1 MNENLTIA
9 AIILG
14 ILHSGI
20 RLATPYL
27 YAAIG
32 EMFSQ
37 RSGVLNLGVDG
48 IMLMGAFFGFFAVFR
63 TGSPVLGLLAALG
76 IGALMGL
83 ILCVVSI
90 TYQAEQG
97 ISGIGLYM
105 FGLGASSLLFK
116 TLIGSVEGVQGFSE
130 LQFCLGNSCLADVL
144 ADVPVLS
151 DIFYVFF
158 NHSLMTYGAFL
169 LVPLAWWVLNYTTF
183 GLNVRAVG
191 QNPEA
196 ADSLGISVA
205 RVRYTAVTLGGALA
219 GLAGASLSI
228 SLLNIYQENLTNGMG
243 FIAVALV
250 YFGSWRPGGVLI
262 GALLF
267 STVNALQ
274 LWVQVL
280 DLNIPSDVAVMMPYL
295 LTIIALALPFRRSLQ
310 PAALTRPFARGE
322 N

>member
-1 MNENLTIA
+1 MNSELTA
-9 AIILG
+9 LTIILG

-48 IMLMGAFFGFFAVFR
+48 IMLMGAFFGFFAVFK
-63 TGSPVLGLLAALG
+63 TGSLLLGVLAAALVG
-76 IGALMGL
+76 GLMGL

-97 ISGIGLYM
+97 ISGIGLFM

-116 TLIGSVEGVQGFSE
+116 TMIGTVEGIQGFSE
-130 LQFCLGNSCLADVL
+130 LQFCVDSFCL
-144 ADVPVLS
+144 ADVPVIGVIG
-151 DIFYVFF
+151 DAFF
-158 NHSLMTYGAFL
+158 SHSLMTYGAFA
-169 LVPLAWWVLNYTTF
+169 LVPIAWWVLNKTTW
-183 GLNVRAVG
+183 GLKVRAVG

-196 ADSLGISVA
+196 ADSLGVNVI
-205 RVRYTAVTLGGALA
+205 RVRYTAVTLGGVLA
-219 GLAGASLSI
+219 GIAGASLSI
-228 SLLNIYQENLTNGMG
+228 SLLGIFQENLTNGMG

-250 YFGSWRPGGVLI
+250 YFGSWKPVGVLI

-280 DLNIPSDVAVMMPYL
+280 NLNIPSDVAVMLPYL

-310 PAALTRPFARGE
+310 PAMLTKPFTRGE

>member
-1 MNENLTIA
+1 MNNGDLTTLTI
-9 AIILG
+9 IVG

-48 IMLMGAFFGFFAVFR
+48 IMLMGAFFGFFAVFK
-63 TGSPVLGLLAALG
+63 TGSLLLGVLAAAFVG
-76 IGALMGL
+76 GLMGL
-83 ILCVVSI
+83 ILCVASI

-97 ISGIGLYM
+97 ISGIGLFM

-116 TLIGSVEGVQGFSE
+116 TMLGTVEGIQGFSE
-130 LQFCLGNSCLADVL
+130 LHFCMGSFCLADI
-144 ADVPVLS
+144 PV
-151 DIFYVFF
+151 IGEIFF
-158 NHSLMTYGAFL
+158 NHSLMTYGAFA
-169 LVPLAWWVLNYTTF
+169 LVPLSWWVLNKTTW
-183 GLNVRAVG
+183 GLKVRSVG

-196 ADSLGISVA
+196 ADSLGVNVI
-205 RVRYTAVTLGGALA
+205 RVRYTAVTLGGVL
-219 GLAGASLSI
+219 GGVAGASLSI
-228 SLLNIYQENLTNGMG
+228 SLLGIFQENLTNGMG

-250 YFGSWRPGGVLI
+250 YFGSWKPGGVLL

-280 DLNIPSDVAVMMPYL
+280 DLNIPSDVAVMLPYL
-295 LTIIALALPFRRSLQ
+295 LTIIALALPFRRALQ
-310 PAALTRPFARGE
+310 PAMLTKPFTRGE

>member
-32 EMFSQ
+32 ETISQ
-37 RSGVLNLGVDG
+37 RSGVLNLGVEG
-48 IMLMGAFFGFFAVFR
+48 VMLMGAFFGFYAVFK
-63 TGSPVLGLLAALG
+63 TGNPWLGLLAAIAVGLV
-76 IGALMGL
+76 MGL
-83 ILCVVSI
+83 LMAVVSI

-105 FGLGASSLLFK
+105 FGLGMSSLLFK
-116 TLIGSVEGVQGFSE
+116 TMVGSVEGIEGFSE
-130 LQFCLGNSCLADVL
+130 LRFCFGNTCL
-144 ADVPVLS
+144 ADVPVLG
-151 DIFYVFF
+151 DIFFS
-158 NHSLMTYGAFL
+158 HSIVTYGAYAL
-169 LVPLAWWVLNYTTF
+169 IPLAWWILNKTTW
-183 GLNVRAVG
+183 GLKIRAVG

-196 ADSLGISVA
+196 VDSLGVNVTA
-205 RVRYTAVTLGGALA
+205 VRYGSVIIGSMLA
-219 GLAGASLSI
+219 GIAGASLSI
-228 SLLNIYQENLTNGMG
+228 SLLGIFQENMTNGMG

-250 YFGSWRPGGVLI
+250 YFGSWRAFGVLV

-267 STVNALQ
+267 SGVNALQ

-280 DLNIPSDVAVMMPYL
+280 DLNINSNVAVMLPYL
-295 LTIIALALPFRRSLQ
+295 LTIIALALPFRRSMQ
-310 PAALTRPFARGE
+310 PAALTKPFSRGE

>member
-32 EMFSQ
+32 ETFSQ

-48 IMLMGAFFGFFAVFR
+48 IMLMGAFFSFYAVFQ
-63 TGSPVLGLLAALG
+63 TGSPLLGLLAAILS
-76 IGALMGL
+76 GALMGL

-116 TLIGSVEGVQGFSE
+116 TMLGTVEGVQGFPE
-130 LQFCLGNSCLADVL
+130 LHFCLGSFCLADI
-144 ADVPVLS
+144 PVLGE
-151 DIFYVFF
+151 IFFS
-158 NHSLMTYGAFL
+158 HSLMTYGAYL
-169 LVPLAWWVLNYTTF
+169 LVPVAWWILNRTTF

-205 RVRYTAVTLGGALA
+205 RVRYTAVTLGGILA

-228 SLLNIYQENLTNGMG
+228 SLLNIFQENMTNGMG

-250 YFGSWRPGGVLI
+250 YFGSWRPGGVLL

-280 DLNIPSDVAVMMPYL
+280 DLNIPSDVAVMLPYL

>member
-1 MNENLTIA
+1 MNGDLTALTI
-9 AIILG
+9 IIG

-48 IMLMGAFFGFFAVFR
+48 IMLMGAFFGFFAVFK
-63 TGSPVLGLLAALG
+63 TESLLLGLLAAAV

-116 TLIGSVEGVQGFSE
+116 TMIGSVEGIQGFSE
-130 LQFCLGNSCLADVL
+130 LKFCLGSFCLADIPIL
-144 ADVPVLS
+144 G
-151 DIFYVFF
+151 DIFFS
-158 NHSLMTYGAFL
+158 HSLMTYAAFA
-169 LVPLAWWVLNYTTF
+169 LVPLAWWVLNKTTW
-183 GLNVRAVG
+183 GLKVRAVG

-196 ADSLGISVA
+196 ADSLGVNVNQI
-205 RVRYTAVTLGGALA
+205 RYTAVILGGTLA
-219 GLAGASLSI
+219 GIAGASLSI
-228 SLLNIYQENLTNGMG
+228 SLLGIFQENLTNGMG

-250 YFGSWRPGGVLI
+250 YFGSWKPVGVLL

-274 LWVQVL
+274 LWAQVL
-280 DLNIPSDVAVMMPYL
+280 NLNIPSDVAVMMPYL

-310 PAALTRPFARGE
+310 PAMLTKPFTRGE

>member
-1 MNENLTIA
+1 MNEELTTT

-14 ILHSGI
+14 IIHSGI
-20 RLATPYL
+20 RLATPYI

-32 EMFSQ
+32 ETFSQ

-48 IMLMGAFFGFFAVFR
+48 IMLMGAVFGFYAVFE
-63 TGSPVLGLLAALG
+63 TGSPLLGLLAAMA

-90 TYQAEQG
+90 TFQAEQG

-105 FGLGASSLLFK
+105 FGLGMSSLLFK
-116 TLIGSVEGVQGFSE
+116 TLIGSVEGVSGFPA
-130 LQFCLGNSCLADVL
+130 LRFCLGEFCLADL
-144 ADVPVLS
+144 PILGE
-151 DIFYVFF
+151 IFFSY
-158 NHSLMTYGAFL
+158 SLMTYGAYAL
-169 LVPLAWWVLNYTTF
+169 IPIAWYVLNRTTW
-183 GLNVRAVG
+183 GLQIRAVG

-196 ADSLGISVA
+196 ADSVGVNVN
-205 RVRYTAVTLGGALA
+205 RVRYAAVTIGGILA
-219 GLAGASLSI
+219 GVAGASLSI
-228 SLLNIYQENLTNGMG
+228 SLLNVFQENMTNGQG

-250 YFGSWRPGGVLI
+250 YFGSWRPYGVLL

-267 STVNALQ
+267 SLVNALQ

-280 DLNIPSDVAVMMPYL
+280 GLNIPSDVAVMLPYL
-295 LTIIALALPFRRSLQ
+295 LTIIVLALPFRRSLQ
-310 PAALTRPFARGE
+310 PRALTRPFARGE

>member
-1 MNENLTIA
+1 MNGDLTTLTI
-9 AIILG
+9 IVG

-48 IMLMGAFFGFFAVFR
+48 IMLMGAFFGFYTVFK
-63 TGSPVLGLLAALG
+63 TGSLVLGILAAALVG
-76 IGALMGL
+76 GLMGL
-83 ILCVVSI
+83 ILCVASI
-90 TYQAEQG
+90 TYRAEQG

-116 TLIGSVEGVQGFSE
+116 TMLGTVEGIQGFSE
-130 LQFCLGNSCLADVL
+130 LKFCMGSFCLADI
-144 ADVPVLS
+144 PV
-151 DIFYVFF
+151 IGEIFF
-158 NHSLMTYGAFL
+158 NHSLMTYGAFA
-169 LVPLAWWVLNYTTF
+169 LVPIAWWVLNKTTW
-183 GLNVRAVG
+183 GLKVRSVG

-196 ADSLGISVA
+196 ADSLGVNVIQ
-205 RVRYTAVTLGGALA
+205 VRYTAVTLGGMLA
-219 GLAGASLSI
+219 GVAGASLSI
-228 SLLNIYQENLTNGMG
+228 SLLGIFQENLTNGMG

-250 YFGSWRPGGVLI
+250 YFGSWKPVGVLA

-280 DLNIPSDVAVMMPYL
+280 DLNIPSDVAVMLPYL

-310 PAALTRPFARGE
+310 PAMLTKPFTRGE